1 MSDNKNTLPDYCDAE
16 VRIKLQKMRTG
27 YYEIPAYR
35 KHWTPEEIEFLIDK
49 AGAGYGI
56 SYIAVTLGHSEN
68 SVIAKMR
75 SLELFKPVYK
85 SCKERKANE
94 RMEDNA

>member
-1 MSDNKNTLPDYCDAE
+1 MHDNENGFSDYCDAE
-16 VRIKLQKMRTG
+16 LRKRLQQMRSG
-27 YYEIPAYR
+27 YYVIPVYR
-35 KHWTPEEIEFLIDK
+35 RRWLPEEIEFLIEK

-56 SYIAVTLGHSEN
+56 SYIAVALGRSEN

-75 SLELFKPVYK
+75 LLGFFKPVYK

-94 RMEDNA
+94 QMGE

>member
-1 MSDNKNTLPDYCDAE
+1 MSDQKNTFIDDEIRAQLRE
-16 VRIKLQKMRTG
+16 MRTG

-35 KHWTPEEIEFLIDK
+35 KHWTPEEIEFLIEK

-56 SYIAVTLGHSEN
+56 SYIAVTLGRSEN

-85 SCKERKANE
+85 SCKERKATE
-94 RMEDNA
+94 RMEG

>member
-1 MSDNKNTLPDYCDAE
+1 MHDNENGFSNYCDTE
-16 VRIKLQKMRTG
+16 LRKRLQQMRSG
-27 YYEIPAYR
+27 YYVIPVYHR
-35 KHWTPEEIEFLIDK
+35 RWLPEEIEFLIEK

-56 SYIAVTLGHSEN
+56 SYIAVMLGRSEN

-85 SCKERKANE
+85 SCKERKATE
-94 RMEDNA
+94 RMEG

>member
-1 MSDNKNTLPDYCDAE
+1 MSDQKNTFIDDEIRAQLRE
-16 VRIKLQKMRTG
+16 MRMG
-27 YYEIPAYR
+27 YYEVSAYHKR
-35 KHWTPEEIEFLIDK
+35 WTPEEIEFLIKK

-56 SYIAVTLGHSEN
+56 SYIAVMLGRSEN

-85 SCKERKANE
+85 SCKERKAAE
-94 RMEDNA
+94 RMEG